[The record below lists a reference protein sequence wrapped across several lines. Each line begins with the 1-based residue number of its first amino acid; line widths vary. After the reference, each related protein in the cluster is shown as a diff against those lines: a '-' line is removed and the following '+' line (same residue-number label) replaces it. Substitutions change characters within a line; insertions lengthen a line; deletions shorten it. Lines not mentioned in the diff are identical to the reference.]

1 MCLRLTI
8 KTPEQCHWC
17 RSDDFIINSEHI
29 SDQFSSVSI
38 ADFEHVV
45 VFYIHFQGFR
55 GLVNFSKALR

>member
-45 VFYIHFQGFR
+45 VFYIHFQGFC
-55 GLVNFSKALR
+55 VV